1 MSNNGGMFSMSDK
14 YQWMSEQEYMNA
26 VRDLDQ
32 LLQDFCSGSKVYSY
46 NDVKT
51 NMNTI
56 EDMIVRVHKRKH
68 YFKVFHN
75 EMITSEYK
83 ETALYCYWILKLR
96 PLWIDSDNEKS
107 ERINEKFALHLYIS
121 LLKKY
126 NEDFS
131 EEDGINK
138 LHIRELLYSFRFRD
152 ITKESMILM
161 LEPYYYDYLK
171 KRDVAF

>member
-1 MSNNGGMFSMSDK
+1 
-14 YQWMSEQEYMNA
+14 MSEKYKWMTEEEYIKE

-32 LLQDFCSGSKVYSY
+32 LLHDFCDSSDLYAYESV
-46 NDVKT
+46 VT
-51 NMNTI
+51 NINTLRDI
-56 EDMIVRVHKRKH
+56 IVRVHKRKY
-68 YFKVFHN
+68 YFQVFHN

-83 ETALYCYWILKLR
+83 ETALYCYWVLKLR
-96 PLWIDSDNEKS
+96 PLWIDPKNKSS

-131 EEDGINK
+131 EEDGINR
-138 LHIRELLYSFRFRD
+138 LHIRELMYSFRFRD

-171 KRDVAF
+171 KKDAAF

>member
-1 MSNNGGMFSMSDK
+1 MLDK
-14 YQWMSEQEYMNA
+14 YSWMTEKEYMEE
-26 VRDLDQ
+26 VQYLDKI
-32 LLQDFCSGSKVYSY
+32 LHDFCEGSNLYKYEA
-46 NDVKT
+46 VKT
-51 NMNTI
+51 NMKTMQDI
-56 EDMIVRVHKRKH
+56 IVRVHKRKH

-83 ETALYCYWILKLR
+83 DTALYCYWILKLR
-96 PLWIDSDNEKS
+96 PLWIDMDTPSSD
-107 ERINEKFALHLYIS
+107 RINEKFALHLYLS

-131 EEDGINK
+131 QDDGINK

-152 ITKESMILM
+152 ITKESMFLM

-171 KRDVAF
+171 KNDLSF

>member
-1 MSNNGGMFSMSDK
+1 
-14 YQWMSEQEYMNA
+14 MSEKYKWMTEQEFMEE
-26 VRDLDQ
+26 VRNLDK
-32 LLQDFCSGSKVYSY
+32 LLHDFCDGSDLYPYDS
-46 NDVKT
+46 VKT
-51 NMNTI
+51 NINALRDI
-56 EDMIVRVHKRKH
+56 IVRVHKRKY
-68 YFKVFHN
+68 YFQAFHN

-83 ETALYCYWILKLR
+83 ETALYCYWFLKLR
-96 PLWIDSDNEKS
+96 PLWVDPSIDSS
-107 ERINEKFALHLYIS
+107 ERINEKFALHLYVS

-171 KRDVAF
+171 KKDAAF

>member
-1 MSNNGGMFSMSDK
+1 MSEI
-14 YQWMSEQEYMNA
+14 YQWIREDEYIEEVKN
-26 VRDLDQ
+26 LDI
-32 LLQDFCSGSKVYSY
+32 LLHDFCEGSELYSY
-46 NDVKT
+46 ESIQT
-51 NMNTI
+51 NINSI
-56 EDMIVRVHKRKH
+56 RDIIVRVHKRKH

-75 EMITSEYK
+75 CMETSEYK

-96 PLWIDSDNEKS
+96 PLWIDKNIESS

-131 EEDGINK
+131 ETDGINK

-161 LEPYYYDYLK
+161 LEPYYYEYLK
-171 KRDVAF
+171 KKDVTF

>member
-1 MSNNGGMFSMSDK
+1 
-14 YQWMSEQEYMNA
+14 
-26 VRDLDQ
+26 
-32 LLQDFCSGSKVYSY
+32 
-46 NDVKT
+46 
-51 NMNTI
+51 
-56 EDMIVRVHKRKH
+56 
-68 YFKVFHN
+68 
-75 EMITSEYK
+75 MITSEYK
-83 ETALYCYWILKLR
+83 ETALYCYWFLKLH
-96 PLWIDSDNEKS
+96 PLWIDPSNESS

-171 KRDVAF
+171 KKDAAF

>member
-1 MSNNGGMFSMSDK
+1 MPEK
-14 YQWMSEQEYMNA
+14 YKLMTEQEFMEE
-26 VRDLDQ
+26 VECLDN
-32 LLQDFCSGSKVYSY
+32 LLRDFCDASELYPY
-46 NDVKT
+46 ELVKT
-51 NMNTI
+51 NINTLKDI
-56 EDMIVRVHKRKH
+56 IIRVHKRKH
-68 YFKVFHN
+68 YFRVFHD

-96 PLWIDSDNEKS
+96 PLWIDFSDASS
-107 ERINEKFALHLYIS
+107 ERINEKFALHLYIT

-126 NEDFS
+126 NEEFS

-171 KRDVAF
+171 KKDVAF

>member
-1 MSNNGGMFSMSDK
+1 
-14 YQWMSEQEYMNA
+14 MSEKYEGMTEQEFMEE
-26 VRDLDQ
+26 VRDLDK
-32 LLQDFCSGSKVYSY
+32 LLHDFCDGSDLYPY
-46 NDVKT
+46 ELVKT
-51 NMNTI
+51 NINALRDI
-56 EDMIVRVHKRKH
+56 IVRVHKRKY

-83 ETALYCYWILKLR
+83 ETALYCYWFLKLR
-96 PLWIDSDNEKS
+96 PLWIDSVNVSS
-107 ERINEKFALHLYIS
+107 ERINEKFVLHLYIS

-131 EEDGINK
+131 QGDGINK

-161 LEPYYYDYLK
+161 LEPYYYEYLK
-171 KRDVAF
+171 KKDVSF

>member
-1 MSNNGGMFSMSDK
+1 
-14 YQWMSEQEYMNA
+14 MSEKYKWMTEQEF
-26 VRDLDQ
+26 LDEVHNLDK
-32 LLQDFCSGSKVYSY
+32 LLHDFCEGSDLYPYES
-46 NDVKT
+46 VKT
-51 NMNTI
+51 NINTLRDI
-56 EDMIVRVHKRKH
+56 IVRVHKRKH

-83 ETALYCYWILKLR
+83 ETALYCYWFLKLC
-96 PLWIDSDNEKS
+96 PLWIDPANKSSD
-107 ERINEKFALHLYIS
+107 RINEKFALHLYIS

-126 NEDFS
+126 NEGFS
-131 EEDGINK
+131 ESDGINR

-171 KRDVAF
+171 KKDAVF

>member
-1 MSNNGGMFSMSDK
+1 MPTMIIPGFENLYLCIN
-14 YQWMSEQEYMNA
+14 YI
-26 VRDLDQ
+26 
-32 LLQDFCSGSKVYSY
+32 
-46 NDVKT
+46 KT
-51 NMNTI
+51 NINTLRDI
-56 EDMIVRVHKRKH
+56 IVRVHKRKH

-83 ETALYCYWILKLR
+83 ETALYCYWFLKLR
-96 PLWIDSDNEKS
+96 PLWIDPANKSSD
-107 ERINEKFALHLYIS
+107 RINEKFALHLYIS

-126 NEDFS
+126 NEGFS
-131 EEDGINK
+131 ESDGINR

-171 KRDVAF
+171 KKDAVF

>member
-1 MSNNGGMFSMSDK
+1 
-14 YQWMSEQEYMNA
+14 MSEKYKWMTEQEF
-26 VRDLDQ
+26 LDEVHNLDK
-32 LLQDFCSGSKVYSY
+32 LLHDFCEGSDLYPYES
-46 NDVKT
+46 VKT
-51 NMNTI
+51 NINTLRDI
-56 EDMIVRVHKRKH
+56 IVRVHKRKH

-83 ETALYCYWILKLR
+83 ETALYCYWFLKLR
-96 PLWIDSDNEKS
+96 PLWIEPANKSSD
-107 ERINEKFALHLYIS
+107 RINEKFALHLYIS

-126 NEDFS
+126 NEGFS
-131 EEDGINK
+131 ESDGINR

-171 KRDVAF
+171 KKDAVF

>member
-1 MSNNGGMFSMSDK
+1 
-14 YQWMSEQEYMNA
+14 MSEKYKWMTEQEF
-26 VRDLDQ
+26 LDEVHNLDK
-32 LLQDFCSGSKVYSY
+32 LLHDFCEGSDLYPYES
-46 NDVKT
+46 VKT
-51 NMNTI
+51 NINTLRDI
-56 EDMIVRVHKRKH
+56 IVRVHKRKH

-83 ETALYCYWILKLR
+83 ETALYCYWFLKLR
-96 PLWIDSDNEKS
+96 PLWIDPANKSSD
-107 ERINEKFALHLYIS
+107 RINEKFALHLYIS

-126 NEDFS
+126 NEGFS
-131 EEDGINK
+131 EGDGINR

-171 KRDVAF
+171 KKDAVF

>member
-1 MSNNGGMFSMSDK
+1 
-14 YQWMSEQEYMNA
+14 MSEKYDWISEAEYM
-26 VRDLDQ
+26 DEIEKLDM
-32 LLQDFCSGSKVYSY
+32 LLADFCTASLMYPYDQVFVNLSTMR
-46 NDVKT
+46 D
-51 NMNTI
+51 
-56 EDMIVRVHKRKH
+56 IVIRVHKRKH
-68 YFKVFHN
+68 YFRIFHN
-75 EMITSEYK
+75 DMITSEYK

-96 PLWIDSDNEKS
+96 PLWINPLNKSS

-131 EEDGINK
+131 EKDGINK
-138 LHIRELLYSFRFRD
+138 RHIRELLYSFRYRD

-171 KRDVAF
+171 KQDVTF